1 MAPQEAIWNGKSFT
15 QHITT
20 SHIADDIDPQALTEY
35 YTQYAIPLRPQ
46 PGILVLSII
55 VSILG
60 SYATLLCLGRRTSSR
75 GWRNHILLFASALC
89 FAAVAVW
96 GMHFVSMV
104 STRLRP
110 SPEVVWYLQV
120 CPSSMAFA
128 DDSFPKA

>member
-1 MAPQEAIWNGKSFT
+1 MAPPEAIWSSKSCT
-15 QHITT
+15 LYIIHST
-20 SHIADDIDPQALTEY
+20 DGVDPQALAEY

-46 PGILVLSII
+46 AGILVLSII

-120 CPSSMAFA
+120 CLAVCLEA
-128 DDSFPKA
+128 DDSSPKA

>member
-1 MAPQEAIWNGKSFT
+1 MQN
-15 QHITT
+15 T
-20 SHIADDIDPQALTEY
+20 SYIADDIDPQALAEY

-46 PGILVLSII
+46 PGILVLSIV

-120 CPSSMAFA
+120 CPSSIARA
-128 DDSFPKA
+128 DDSSPRA

>member
-1 MAPQEAIWNGKSFT
+1 M
-15 QHITT
+15 T
-20 SHIADDIDPQALTEY
+20 SHQTLNVLLIATDPHALAIY
-35 YTQYAIPLRPQ
+35 YTANAIPLHPQ
-46 PGILVLSII
+46 PGLLVLSII

-75 GWRNHILLFASALC
+75 GWRNHVLLFASALC

-110 SPEVVWYLQV
+110 SPDVVWYLQV
-120 CPSSMAFA
+120 CQSHIGDHWLS
-128 DDSFPKA
+128 